1 MRHMIQHYVIK
12 FTKYIYT
19 VSLMTLKNRFYGQKA
34 YGKAPIV
41 YKLARKIKIY
51 IKKKKIFS

>member
-51 IKKKKIFS
+51 I